1 MASAAVAMQQAQIGQ
16 QAALKAAK
24 IVLDTEKESG
34 TRLIESLIKSAN
46 ASAAAVANGSVDM
59 LA

>member
-1 MASAAVAMQQAQIGQ
+1 MVAAKQAQISQ
-16 QAALKAAK
+16 QASLKAAAM
-24 IVLDTEKESG
+24 VMSVEKESG

-46 ASAAAVANGSVDM
+46 ASSAAVAEGSIDV